1 MKRLA
6 FAVVALAFAACR
18 SDQVLPAP
26 STLIQD
32 ARHNGGNAFFF
43 WTPPVVKQQP
53 PTSQVFSKNL
63 SPVIIIT
70 NLCTAAVV
78 RTFSGSQVQVS
89 ESNYQANWHTAQDNL
104 SDTCTYRMTVKVGT
118 ETLGFADVDVV
129 ASGRELKNVN
139 TDEFIPL
146 LDDRTLPIKFFIGV
160 GSLCDRPGSDCGEA
174 TVFPDRNTVIVTT
187 NGQAGVFVPAGA
199 VSSPITITIESV
211 DERPCFMGLLDPVF
225 PGTPGAVGNSCYDYQ
240 TDPPLSEVNEGG
252 RFNKPVVVGICLDA
266 AALDLDHASQDLLQI
281 YQFDL
286 IDGEPQIRALNNVA
300 APFLRCDPG
309 FDPGFGALPRSGA
322 LDLAARGFRSLLQ
335 PVAALITPRPLYASS
350 TRMAFD
356 IGSGGE
362 TDFFSRFMWALPSDI
377 VINFDVAPNGSAVAP
392 GTRVNTLYARMG
404 VTFSRTN
411 PEGLCAGTGVYANDH
426 GPGGFGSG
434 QNNVTVCPQGVASD
448 FSEARF
454 GAIEATFAL
463 PAEQVCVDATPV
475 GDGESGAVAY
485 LEAFSA
491 DGESL
496 GRSESHSERVSQRL
510 CVSGS
515 GIAYAR
521 FAGKEGGFAIFD
533 DFSVARTLPPIE

>member
-160 GSLCDRPGSDCGEA
+160 GSLCERPGSDCGEA

-199 VSSPITITIESV
+199 VSNPITNTI
-211 DERPCFMGLLDPVF
+211 
-225 PGTPGAVGNSCYDYQ
+225 
-240 TDPPLSEVNEGG
+240 
-252 RFNKPVVVGICLDA
+252 
-266 AALDLDHASQDLLQI
+266 
-281 YQFDL
+281 
-286 IDGEPQIRALNNVA
+286 
-300 APFLRCDPG
+300 
-309 FDPGFGALPRSGA
+309 
-322 LDLAARGFRSLLQ
+322 
-335 PVAALITPRPLYASS
+335 
-350 TRMAFD
+350 
-356 IGSGGE
+356 
-362 TDFFSRFMWALPSDI
+362 
-377 VINFDVAPNGSAVAP
+377 
-392 GTRVNTLYARMG
+392 
-404 VTFSRTN
+404 
-411 PEGLCAGTGVYANDH
+411 
-426 GPGGFGSG
+426 
-434 QNNVTVCPQGVASD
+434 
-448 FSEARF
+448 
-454 GAIEATFAL
+454 
-463 PAEQVCVDATPV
+463 
-475 GDGESGAVAY
+475 
-485 LEAFSA
+485 
-491 DGESL
+491 
-496 GRSESHSERVSQRL
+496 
-510 CVSGS
+510 
-515 GIAYAR
+515 
-521 FAGKEGGFAIFD
+521 
-533 DFSVARTLPPIE
+533 